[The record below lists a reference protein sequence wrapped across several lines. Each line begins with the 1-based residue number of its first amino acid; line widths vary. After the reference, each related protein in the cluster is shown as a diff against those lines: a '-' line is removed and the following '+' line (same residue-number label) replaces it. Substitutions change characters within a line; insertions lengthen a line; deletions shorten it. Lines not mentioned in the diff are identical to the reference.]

1 MLCFYDFCMFSV
13 CQRKWFVATLAEAY
27 VGWLRQ
33 YRIWHPNTR
42 AVDRNGSS
50 GSVTQL
56 WVVVSCFQELAFF
69 SVYIIL
75 HHCHTIV
82 GCISFC
88 WRMAMTIACQYLLLV
103 FGSMKIALA
112 PGRTAPKDLEG
123 SLETE
128 MGTGKSRSIQIS
140 DLSLSCDWKKDTV
153 RWW

>member
-1 MLCFYDFCMFSV
+1 MLCFYNCCMFSV

-50 GSVTQL
+50 GGLTQL

-69 SVYIIL
+69 ESTSFYIIVTQLLAAFCSLAGWRWRLPASICYWSSAQWRSLWHLAGL
-75 HHCHTIV
+75 H
-82 GCISFC
+82 
-88 WRMAMTIACQYLLLV
+88 
-103 FGSMKIALA
+103 
-112 PGRTAPKDLEG
+112 PKDLEG

-128 MGTGKSRSIQIS
+128 MGTGRSRSIQIS
-140 DLSLSCDWKKDTV
+140 DLSLSCD
-153 RWW
+153 